1 MSQKT
6 VEDIF
11 EQLIN
16 IQKTTNNAFIR
27 LENDVRELKDA
38 RYKPYFASA
47 AAFLAIVISVMGYVY
62 SLETRLTQLL
72 FKLNAQVSV
81 SDERLNVLDSRL
93 KQRTESIHVRWQT
106 HNDVHQDIRQSLRTI
121 ATEILE
127 DRRKYID
134 KAAQP
139 ADKSEDSGD

>member
-1 MSQKT
+1 MSDKT
-6 VEDIF
+6 IEDIF

-27 LENDVRELKDA
+27 LESDVRELKDA

-62 SLETRLTQLL
+62 SLETRLTELL

-81 SDERLNVLDSRL
+81 SDERLNVLDNRL
-93 KQRTESIHVRWQT
+93 KQRTDSIHVRWQT
-106 HNDVHQDIRQSLRTI
+106 HNDVHEDIRQSLRI
-121 ATEILE
+121 MAQEILM
-127 DRRKYID
+127 DRRTLKEE
-134 KAAQP
+134 P
-139 ADKSEDSGD
+139 ADKSEVFED

>member
-1 MSQKT
+1 MSDKT
-6 VEDIF
+6 IEDIF

-27 LENDVRELKDA
+27 LESDVRELKDA

-62 SLETRLTQLL
+62 SLETRLTELL

-81 SDERLNVLDSRL
+81 SDERLNVLDNRL
-93 KQRTESIHVRWQT
+93 KQRTDSIHVRWQT
-106 HNDVHQDIRQSLRTI
+106 HNDVHDDIRQSLRVM
-121 ATEILE
+121 AQEILM
-127 DRRKYID
+127 DRRTLKEE
-134 KAAQP
+134 P
-139 ADKSEDSGD
+139 ADKSEVFED